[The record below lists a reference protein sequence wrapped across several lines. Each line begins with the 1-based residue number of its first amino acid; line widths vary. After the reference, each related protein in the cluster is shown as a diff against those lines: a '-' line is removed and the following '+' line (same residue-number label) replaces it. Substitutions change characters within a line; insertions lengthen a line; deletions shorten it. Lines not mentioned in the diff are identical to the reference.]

1 MKKAM
6 IAVLA
11 VMSALALGAAC
22 EQRPGNAERGGTT
35 SAPPS
40 RGPGGPASS
49 PGGPASPSG
58 SSASERSGGTASGSA
73 TSSSS
78 SSGDLSGTGGAGDA
92 GMGRDGGR

>member
-22 EQRPGNAERGGTT
+22 EQRPGSAERGGTT

-40 RGPGGPASS
+40 RG